1 MLLVLMISF
10 LLRGREKSSSP
21 RRLRAYSCKR
31 TLSSGDRIW
40 KLIWRFETGKQTA
53 KAPQYSAPW
62 CVSRQLTSLNYLL
75 CVLLLC
81 DRRRQKNKSQ
91 PRPVHR
97 IPFNL
102 FEMLSWVWLNDIN
115 TSCWYLCTKRSSDR
129 GGWRS
134 VRWVLLEELVF
145 CPGWDVFKERGEV
158 EPRLIKVQL
167 RRTCRTASQSSPPP
181 PPVDTC
187 GTSRGSWWKRCW
199 RIWMRQERKTV

>member
-1 MLLVLMISF
+1 M
-10 LLRGREKSSSP
+10 RPSS
-21 RRLRAYSCKR
+21 
-31 TLSSGDRIW
+31 T
-40 KLIWRFETGKQTA
+40 
-53 KAPQYSAPW
+53 
-62 CVSRQLTSLNYLL
+62 
-75 CVLLLC
+75 
-81 DRRRQKNKSQ
+81 KNKSQ

-199 RIWMRQERKTV
+199 RIWMRQERKTVLKKRRMSGGGSRPVLIVGPGWGLVFC